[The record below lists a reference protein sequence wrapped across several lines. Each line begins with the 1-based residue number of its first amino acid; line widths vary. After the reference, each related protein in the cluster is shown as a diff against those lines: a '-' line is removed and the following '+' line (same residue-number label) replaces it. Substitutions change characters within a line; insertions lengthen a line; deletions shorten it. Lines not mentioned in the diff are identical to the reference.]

1 MTSQVNKLKKSLK
14 AHASFEDAL
23 KAEQAITQKDTDLI
37 GLAFSGGGI
46 RSATLNLGVLQAL
59 ASKNL
64 LGKFDYLSTV
74 SGGGYIGAFLSA
86 LIHHA
91 KGDIQS
97 VEEKLS
103 AKIEP
108 SEINFLRKY
117 SNYLTPKIGLSTDTM
132 AALSVWFTNTLLNQL
147 VLLSAIATICAL
159 GFFLNEA
166 ALHLASNNHLNALA
180 VIGFLCALYA
190 FYLAVRES
198 FFEHSKP
205 QDSLAINAKA
215 QATSWREILA
225 IGLFGVG
232 LFSLF
237 TLNFDCFSKL
247 NLQPFRAVKLSP
259 FWLINPAIV
268 AIISLLMIL
277 VLGAAGRGIHIR
289 LLKFRFYVSS
299 FTREWWARLGGTAL
313 YMCFAW
319 IAGYFLILY
328 LPLLLMHFL
337 NSNALPSISLWG
349 ALAAVSAFL
358 GKTSSTSGL
367 GKINVK
373 EKITIF
379 LPWLVIAGLLTL
391 VSFGVLKLA
400 YGFYHDG
407 LPMMLVYL
415 GLFISFLILTL
426 LSAWRVDVNIF
437 SLHYF
442 YRNRLTRAYLGAT
455 NSKRMPN
462 LFTGFDADDDIEFSD
477 CQHRPLHIV
486 NTALNLTNAKDLAWQ
501 QRLAA
506 SFSFTPLYSGFK
518 LPNKQ
523 GSYQPTSDYAGSI
536 QLGSIMAVS
545 GAAASPNGGYHTA
558 PATAFLMT
566 MFNARL
572 GRWYGNPLKSK
583 WRNVSP
589 PFGLGY
595 LAKELLAKADIDS
608 SYVYLSDGGHFE
620 NLGIYE
626 LVRRKCKLII
636 AVDAGQDGNYTFED
650 LGNAIRKCQV
660 DLNVTI
666 DINVSN
672 IHPSKPSKYGAFK
685 HAEKHF
691 AVGEIV
697 YDKASPNSNGLLLYI
712 KNTLNGSEPTDLIN
726 FKLQQAAFPHHST
739 VDQFFDESQF
749 ESYRHL
755 GEHITLNVIK
765 EIEESTDEKQDKI
778 RFLLSQKTTQVTK

>member
-1 MTSQVNKLKKSLK
+1 MELSQMNKQINAAEKPLKTN
-14 AHASFEDAL
+14 ACFEDVL
-23 KAEQAITQKDTDLI
+23 KAEQEITQKDQDLI

-86 LIHHA
+86 LICRA
-91 KGDIQS
+91 KGNIKT
-97 VEEKLS
+97 VEAKLN
-103 AKIEP
+103 AKFEP
-108 SEINFLRKY
+108 PEINFLRKY

-132 AALSVWFTNTLLNQL
+132 AALSVWLTNTLLNQI
-147 VLLSAIATICAL
+147 VLISAIATICAL
-159 GFFLNEA
+159 GFFVNE
-166 ALHLASNNHLNALA
+166 LTLYLADKIYVVVLA
-180 VIGFLCALYA
+180 IIGFVCALYA
-190 FYLAVRES
+190 CWLAIRES
-198 FFEHSKP
+198 FFEHEKP
-205 QDSLAINAKA
+205 KDSLAINHKVL
-215 QATSWREILA
+215 ATRWRKILA
-225 IGLFGVG
+225 IGLFGAS
-232 LFSLF
+232 LFSLHM
-237 TLNFDCFSKL
+237 LNLDYFSKL
-247 NLQPFRAVKLSP
+247 NLQPFIAVKLSP

-268 AIISLLMIL
+268 AIISFL
-277 VLGAAGRGIHIR
+277 VIFAIGVTGRGIQIK

-299 FTREWWARLGGTAL
+299 FAREWWARLGGTAL
-313 YMCFAW
+313 YMCGAW
-319 IAGYFLILY
+319 IAGYFFVLY
-328 LPLLLMHFL
+328 LPFFLMNFL
-337 NSNALPSISLWG
+337 NNNALPSMSLWG
-349 ALAAVSAFL
+349 ALAAMSAFL
-358 GKTSSTSGL
+358 GKTPSTSGL
-367 GKINVK
+367 GKINIK
-373 EKITIF
+373 EKLTIF
-379 LPWLVIAGLLTL
+379 LPWLVIVGLLTL
-391 VSFGVLKLA
+391 VSFGVFKLA
-400 YGFYHDG
+400 YSFYHSG
-407 LPMMLVYL
+407 WSMMCIYL
-415 GLFISFLILTL
+415 GLFIGFLTLTL

-455 NSKRMPN
+455 NTKRIPN
-462 LFTGFDADDDIEFSD
+462 LFTGFDSDDDIEFAD

-518 LPNKQ
+518 LPNQ
-523 GSYQPTSDYAGSI
+523 PGAYQPTREYAGNI
-536 QLGSIMAVS
+536 ELGSIMAVS

-589 PFGLGY
+589 SFGLGY

-636 AVDAGQDGNYTFED
+636 AVDAGQDGGYTFED

-666 DINVSN
+666 DINLSD
-672 IHPSKPSKYGAFK
+672 IHPSIQSKYGDFK
-685 HAEKHF
+685 HAKKHY
-691 AVGEIV
+691 AIGEIV
-697 YDKASPNSNGLLLYI
+697 YDKANPRSNGFLVYI
-712 KNTLNGSEPTDLIN
+712 KNSLNGKEPTDLIN
-726 FKLQQAAFPHHST
+726 FKLQQPAFPHHST
-739 VDQFFDESQF
+739 IDQFFDESQF
-749 ESYRHL
+749 ESYRRL
-755 GEHITLNVIK
+755 GEHIAFNVIK
-765 EIEESTDEKQDKI
+765 DIGESKI
-778 RFLLSQKTTQVTK
+778 KNANKVNILLS

>member
-1 MTSQVNKLKKSLK
+1 MKQTLKQN
-14 AHASFEDAL
+14 AHFDDVQR
-23 KAEQAITQKDTDLI
+23 AEHLVIKKHKDLI

-59 ASKNL
+59 ASKQL

-74 SGGGYIGAFLSA
+74 SGGGYIGAFLTA
-86 LIHHA
+86 LVYHS
-91 KGDIQS
+91 KGNIAS
-97 VEEKLS
+97 VEAKLN
-103 AKIEP
+103 AKTEAP
-108 SEINFLRKY
+108 EINFLRKY

-132 AALSVWFTNTLLNQL
+132 AALSVWFTNTLLNQI
-147 VLLSAIATICAL
+147 VLISAIATICAL
-159 GFFLNEA
+159 GFFLNELI
-166 ALHLASNNHLNALA
+166 LHLANSHYSLTLA
-180 VIGFLCALYA
+180 VIGIICALYA
-190 FYLAVRES
+190 CFLAVRES
-198 FFEHSKP
+198 FSEPPKVH
-205 QDSLAINAKA
+205 DNLANNFVVSA
-215 QATSWREILA
+215 SHWRKIIA
-225 IGLFGVG
+225 IGLFGVA
-232 LFSLF
+232 LFSIYF
-237 TLNFDCFSKL
+237 AGLNHFSKL
-247 NLQPFRAVKLSP
+247 NFQPFNAVKLSP
-259 FWLINPAIV
+259 FWLVNPAIV
-268 AIISLLMIL
+268 AVISLLMIL

-289 LLKFRFYVSS
+289 LLNVKFYVNS
-299 FTREWWARLGGTAL
+299 FTREWWARFGGTAL
-313 YMCFAW
+313 YMCGTW
-319 IAGYFLILY
+319 IAGYLLVLF
-328 LPLLLMHFL
+328 LPLKLMSFL
-337 NSNALPSISLWG
+337 NNNALPSISLWG

-358 GKTSSTSGL
+358 GNTSSTSGL
-367 GKINVK
+367 GKINLK
-373 EKITIF
+373 EKLTML
-379 LPWLVIAGLLTL
+379 LPWLVIAGMLTL
-391 VSFGVLKLA
+391 VSFGVFKLA
-400 YGFYHDG
+400 YSFYHG
-407 LPMMLVYL
+407 GWSMMCIYL
-415 GLFISFLILTL
+415 GLFIGFLTLTL

-455 NSKRMPN
+455 NTKRMPN
-462 LFTGFDADDDIEFSD
+462 LFTGFDSDDDIEFSKCD
-477 CQHRPLHIV
+477 HRPLHIV

-506 SFSFTPLYSGFK
+506 SFSFTPLYSGFR
-518 LPNKQ
+518 LPDKH
-523 GSYQPTSDYAGSI
+523 GLYQPTSQYAGSI

-666 DINVSN
+666 DINVSD
-672 IHPSKPSKYGAFK
+672 IHPSKPSKYGTFK
-685 HAEKHF
+685 HAVKHY
-691 AVGEIV
+691 AIGEIE
-697 YDKASPNSNGLLLYI
+697 YDKSNSRQNGILIYI
-712 KNTLNGSEPTDLIN
+712 KNSLDGTEPTDLIN
-726 FKLQQAAFPHHST
+726 FKLQHNAFPHHST
-739 VDQFFDESQF
+739 ADQFFDESQF
-749 ESYRHL
+749 ESYRRL
-755 GEHITLNVIK
+755 GEHIALNLMKDIEKSTGAKQSKIKTLLGLK
-765 EIEESTDEKQDKI
+765 STRLVKKHEQTI
-778 RFLLSQKTTQVTK
+778 